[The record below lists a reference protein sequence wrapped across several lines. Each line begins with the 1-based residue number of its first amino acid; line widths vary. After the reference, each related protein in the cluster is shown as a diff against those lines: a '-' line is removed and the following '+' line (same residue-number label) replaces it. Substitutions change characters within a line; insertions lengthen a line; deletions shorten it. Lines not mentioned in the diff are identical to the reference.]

1 MKKITTIFFLSC
13 MGCIAAYSQEQP
25 VAKPAAATVKP
36 YKDFITASTISKPGM
51 FTIHKTEDKYFFEIP
66 DSLLQRDLLLTN
78 WLVKVPGGSPKYGGE
93 LLATQM
99 ISFEKGL
106 QNKIFMRLVDVF
118 NNADSSEV
126 ISKAVRNSNIDPI
139 AMVFD
144 VKARGA
150 NNNSSVIEV
159 TDFFQKDNSFSAA
172 SGEVKK
178 LLGLTGLMADRTF
191 IKSMSAY
198 PINLEIKT
206 IRTYGASGA
215 PVQMIPG
222 AAPLPATEAAK
233 AAGVVT
239 LEMSHSIMLMPK
251 VPMAT
256 RRFDPRVGY
265 FANYYKVYSDEQRKV
280 EENAFIV
287 RYRLEPKP
295 ADLEKY
301 KRGELVEPKEQIVYY
316 VDPATPKQWRPYVIA
331 GINDWNAAFEQAG
344 FKNAI
349 VGKEWPENDTT
360 MSLEDARYK
369 IVRYLPSDVANA
381 YGPNIHDP
389 RSGEILQSYVGWYH
403 NIMKLLHD
411 WYFVQ
416 ASPNDPRAR
425 KMKFDEDLMGK
436 LIQFAVSHELGH
448 TLGLRHNMGS
458 SSLTPV
464 EKLRDKH
471 WVEQNGHTVSL
482 MDYARFNYVAQPE
495 DSIGEAGIM
504 PRLGVYDKW
513 AIQWGYKYTGLTD
526 PKEDEKITDRWI
538 VDSLKANPKLW
549 FGGEGRNFDAR
560 CQTEDLGD
568 NSMQASV
575 YGIKNLKR
583 VMAKLPEWTREE
595 NDKYTNLNDM
605 YRQVASQFMRYSLH
619 VTTNVA
625 SVYTQIKS
633 RDQEG
638 DVYIPSNEETQRE
651 AVAFLNQEVF
661 QTPTWLLDNNIL
673 NKLSN
678 PIRMGSIG
686 NVQDRVLE
694 QLLSDRILNSLLM
707 TAQREGDA
715 ACYTLDEFMSD
726 VKKGIWSEL
735 ETGKPIDIYRRN
747 LQKNYV
753 QQVFTAIR
761 EAEFSTHLLAAL
773 FGGAYGEELM
783 PITSNTDIPSY
794 LSLHLDRLSAEIQSK
809 LSKVQDADSKKHL
822 QYITQLIKDGMANR
836 FVLPVIKKS

>member
-1 MKKITTIFFLSC
+1 MKKITTIFFLC
-13 MGCIAAYSQEQP
+13 CIVSIVGYGQDQP
-25 VAKPAAATVKP
+25 AAKPAVTAVKSYKDVITAATL
-36 YKDFITASTISKPGM
+36 SKPGM
-51 FTIHKTEDKYFFEIP
+51 FTIHKTEDKYYFEIP

-78 WLVKVPGGSPKYGGE
+78 WFVKVPGGSPKYGGE
-93 LLATQM
+93 ILGTQL
-99 ISFEKGL
+99 ISFEKGT
-106 QNKIFMRLVDVF
+106 QNKIFMRLVDVYHT
-118 NNADSSEV
+118 ADSSEV
-126 ISKAVRNSNIDPI
+126 ISTAVRNSNIDPI

-144 VKARGA
+144 VKARGEH
-150 NNNSSVIEV
+150 NNSSVIEV
-159 TDFFQKDNSFSAA
+159 TDLFQKDNSFSAI

-178 LLGLTGLMADRTF
+178 LLGLTTLMGDRTA

-206 IRTYGASGA
+206 TRTYAASGA
-215 PVQMIPG
+215 PVQMG
-222 AAPLPATEAAK
+222 TASLPATEAAK
-233 AAGVVT
+233 SAGVVT
-239 LEMSHSIMLMPK
+239 LEMSTSIMLMPK
-251 VPMAT
+251 VPMTT

-265 FANYYKVYSDEQRKV
+265 FANSYKVFSDEQRKV
-280 EENAFIV
+280 EENVFIV
-287 RYRLEPKP
+287 RYRLEPKTE
-295 ADLEKY
+295 DLEKY
-301 KRGELVEPKEQIVYY
+301 KKGQLVEPKEQIVYY

-369 IVRYLPSDVANA
+369 VVRYLPSDVANA

-464 EKLRDKH
+464 EKLRDKQ
-471 WVEQNGHTVSL
+471 WVEKHGHTVSI

-495 DSIGEAGIM
+495 DSISEAGIM
-504 PRLGVYDKW
+504 PRIGVYDKW
-513 AIQWGYKYTGLTD
+513 AIQWGYRYLGISD
-526 PKEDEKITDRWI
+526 SEEDEKITDRWI
-538 VDSLKANPKLW
+538 LDSLKSNPKLW
-549 FGGEGRNFDAR
+549 FGGEGRNYDAR

-568 NSMQASV
+568 NSMQASM

-605 YRQVASQFMRYSLH
+605 YRQVASQLLRYSLH

-625 SVYTQIKS
+625 SVYQQVKS
-633 RDQEG
+633 RDEEG
-638 DVYIPSNEETQRE
+638 DVYIPSKKETQKE
-651 AVAFLNQEVF
+651 AVAFLNQEIF
-661 QTPTWLLDNNIL
+661 QTPSWLLDNNIL

-678 PIRMGSIG
+678 PVRMGSVG
-686 NVQDRVLE
+686 NLQDRILE

-715 ACYTLDEFMSD
+715 ACYTLDEFITD
-726 VKKGIWSEL
+726 VKNGIWSEL
-735 ETGKPIDIYRRN
+735 ENGKPIDIYRRN

-753 QQVFTAIR
+753 SQIFAAIR
-761 EAEFSTHLLAAL
+761 EAEYSTHLLAAM
-773 FGGAYGEELM
+773 FGGGIEEVM

-794 LSLHLDRLSAEIQSK
+794 LSLHLDKLSAEIQSS
-809 LSKVQDADSKKHL
+809 LSKVQDPDSKKHL
-822 QYITQLIKDGMANR
+822 QYIIQVIKNGMANR
-836 FVLPVIKKS
+836 FVAPKKV